1 LYFAPQAWIDA
12 QVPLTI
18 DPRPST
24 VVRVMVMRVEV
35 LTPSV
40 EADDKAFAAMLGQS
54 DADFATASAHFTG
67 LGRFAE
73 PRLRRALANL
83 GTMPTGADKLLFQI
97 EAPNASF
104 AVGQ

>member
-1 LYFAPQAWIDA
+1 MN
-12 QVPLTI
+12 V

-35 LTPSV
+35 LTPAV
-40 EADDKAFAAMLGQS
+40 EADDKSFAALLGQS
-54 DADFATASAHFTG
+54 DADFATGSAHFTA

-73 PRLRRALANL
+73 PRLRRALTTL
-83 GTMPTGADKLLFQI
+83 GAMPPRADKLLSQI
-97 EAPNASF
+97 EAPNVSF